1 MDNRIY
7 MIDLYDY
14 YGVLFTDKQQ
24 TYFEEY
30 YFDNLTLSEIAENH
44 EVSRNAVHKQI
55 KETEEKLLLYEEKLK
70 LLEKGTLIK
79 KLVSNF
85 DEEIKN
91 KIEELI

>member
-79 KLVSNF
+79 KLVSNL